1 MTTETEPVRAKQR
14 DTSKGFLRGSSLL
27 LVGRVISIG
36 INFFVQVLAARYL
49 LKAEYGSLQW
59 AISLAAIGSSVALL
73 GFNRGV
79 GRFTALHHERR
90 EYDEMFGT
98 IFLSLGTVAG
108 LGVAIVLLVL
118 GLQGVIAEQVQSELS
133 VALLLVIVA
142 LVPIDALDALFETL
156 IAVFAGARSI
166 FWRRYVLAP
175 GLKLMA
181 VLGVMAVGGSP
192 QLLAIAYVGA
202 GLIGTALY
210 LLILWRALSREGLLA
225 SLDLA
230 RVKLPVRT
238 MFLFCLPL
246 LTTDLILAIET
257 PLVVVFLERF
267 RDTEAVADLTAASKV
282 AVLCLLVF
290 QNSKI
295 LFRPQATRLFAR
307 GDEAALGDLY
317 WRTAAWITVVTFP
330 VFAACMFLAEP
341 IMTLLFGQDYAT
353 ASVLLAILA
362 AGKFFNSAL
371 GMNTFTLQ
379 VYGRVRPIL
388 VINVVTALLT
398 VCLCLWL
405 VPAYGAVG
413 GAIATSAAIVIRNL
427 AYQSGLI
434 ATTKV
439 GLLTRDAAR
448 VYGSVLVA
456 VAALAL
462 LKVVTDATLPPWG
475 AILVALGVVAASLFV
490 PWHNRRFLAMVE
502 TFPELA
508 KLPVIG
514 PFLARLG

>member
-1 MTTETEPVRAKQR
+1 
-14 DTSKGFLRGSSLL
+14 LL
-27 LVGRVISIG
+27 LVGRVLSIG
-36 INFFVQVLAARYL
+36 LNFAVQVLAARYL
-49 LKAEYGSLQW
+49 LKAEYGAQQW
-59 AISLAAIGSSVALL
+59 ALSLAAIGSSVALL

-90 EYDEMFGT
+90 EYDQMFGT

-108 LGVAIVLLVL
+108 FGVALVLLVL
-118 GLQGVIAEQVQSELS
+118 GLQGVIATHVESELS
-133 VALLLVIVA
+133 VTLLLVIVA

-156 IAVFAGARSI
+156 IAVFAGPRSI

-175 GLKLMA
+175 GLRLLA
-181 VLGVMAVGGSP
+181 VIGVIAVGGSP
-192 QLLAIAYVGA
+192 LLLAIAYVAA
-202 GLIGTALY
+202 GLIGIGLY
-210 LLILWRALSREGLLA
+210 LRILWRTLQREGLLA

-230 RVKLPVRT
+230 RVRLPVRS
-238 MFLFCLPL
+238 MFAFCLPL

-267 RDTEAVADLTAASKV
+267 RDTEAVAELTAASKV

-290 QNSKI
+290 QNAKI
-295 LFRPQATRLFAR
+295 LFRPQASRLFAR
-307 GDEAALGDLY
+307 GDEEGLGDLY
-317 WRTAAWITVVTFP
+317 WRTAAWITVLTFP
-330 VFAACMFLAEP
+330 VFAACMFLSEP
-341 IMTLLFGQDYAT
+341 IMLIFGKEYAT
-353 ASVLLAILA
+353 ASALLAILA

-388 VINVVTALLT
+388 VINVVTAFLT
-398 VCLCLWL
+398 VGLCLWL

-413 GAIATSAAIVIRNL
+413 GALATSGAIVIRNL
-427 AYQSGLI
+427 AYQAGLI
-434 ATTKV
+434 ATTRIGIV
-439 GLLTRDAAR
+439 SREALR
-448 VYGSVLVA
+448 VYASVVGAVVVLAALRMATAPYWPVGSVII
-456 VAALAL
+456 
-462 LKVVTDATLPPWG
+462 VV
-475 AILVALGVVAASLFV
+475 LGVVAASLFV

-514 PFLARLG
+514 RLLARLG